1 MIRSKNVNTAVDYA
15 LGKDDYGIYF
25 RINEAFRDVLANR
38 LISDKPDVHF
48 IAWCSYILQG
58 F

>member
-48 IAWCSYILQG
+48 IALCCYI
-58 F
+58 